1 MGLRVAAR
9 RWVQGE
15 VQEPVLCLSH
25 LLFAGPAWL
34 AVLGLRPGS
43 VREKG
48 GGIGGPRWGRFPWP
62 EDVAQP
68 LCVGRRFWGR

>member
-25 LLFAGPAWL
+25 PLFAGPAWL
-34 AVLGLRPGS
+34 AMLGLRPGS
-43 VREKG
+43 VCEKG
-48 GGIGGPRWGRFPWP
+48 GGNRRPSLGGWNWR
-62 EDVAQP
+62 P
-68 LCVGRRFWGR
+68 LLGAVSLA